1 MLRRWKQAAFI
12 VALAALVATVFGG
25 AATVASAKTDGRAT
39 STASKHF
46 RIMGFGP
53 GDEIANVRADTATEA
68 LARADADV
76 ANPSGGFDD
85 QKFLAALASRDVPD
99 IVYMDRKKIGSYA
112 ARGVLVPLN
121 SCIKNQKL
129 NISQYRKVSLASVTY
144 KGRIY
149 GIPEFTNPITII
161 GVNSVMRD
169 GGVTA
174 ADLNTRNW
182 TKLRNAAK
190 KMYKTSDG
198 KVTRI
203 GFDPKLPEFFPLWA
217 KSLGLNLLSKNG
229 LRAFLNHPKAIQALT
244 YAYQLIK
251 DQGGFDRFNAF
262 KQSWDFFGNKNQV
275 DQAQVGAW
283 PQESWY
289 YAVLARTTKAELTG
303 IPFRNKAGGQITYLQ
318 GNAWAIPKGSKLQG
332 LACTWAR
339 VMTAPGTWLKA
350 VKVRFDN
357 QRRLNRPF
365 TGTFTANRVADV
377 KIFEDLY
384 QSFGSK
390 AYDDAV
396 RLLVNVQKYG
406 FEQPASP
413 AGAEYYQAMQDG
425 INRVLSGKQTPRAAL
440 NQAQREAQ
448 TAINKAKK

>member
-1 MLRRWKQAAFI
+1 MLRRWKQSVFI
-12 VALAALVATVFGG
+12 VACAALLATIFGG
-25 AATVASAKTDGRAT
+25 AAGVASARTDYR
-39 STASKHF
+39 TASKHF

-53 GDEIANVRADTATEA
+53 GDEIANVRAETASDA

-85 QKFLAALASRDVPD
+85 QKFLAALAARDVPD
-99 IVYMDRKKIGSYA
+99 IVYMDRKKIATYA
-112 ARGVLVPLN
+112 AKGVLQPLN
-121 SCIKNQKL
+121 SCIKNQKI
-129 NISQYRKVSLASVTY
+129 NIKQYRKVSIDAVTY

-149 GIPEFTNPITII
+149 AIPEFTSPITIVA
-161 GVNSVMRD
+161 VNSVLRD
-169 GGVTA
+169 AGVKV
-174 ADLNTRNW
+174 ADLNTRNF
-182 TKLRNAAK
+182 TKLRAAAR
-190 KMYKTSDG
+190 KMYKSSDG

-203 GFDPKLPEFFPLWA
+203 GFDPKIPEFFPLWA

-229 LRAFLNHPKAIQALT
+229 LKASLNDPRAVRALT
-244 YAYQLIK
+244 YTTQLIK
-251 DQGGFDRFNAF
+251 DQGGWDRFKAF
-262 KQSWDFFGNKNQV
+262 RDSWDFFGNKNQV
-275 DQAQVGAW
+275 AEAQVGAW

-289 YAVLARTTKAELTG
+289 YAVLARTTKAEITA

-318 GNAWAIPKGSKLQG
+318 GAGWAIPKGSKLPG

-357 QRRLNRPF
+357 QRRLGRPF
-365 TGTFTANRVADV
+365 TGTFTANRIADV

-396 RLLVNVQKYG
+396 RLLVNIQKYG

-413 AGAEYYQAMQDG
+413 AGDAFNTAMTDA
-425 INRVLSGKQTPRAAL
+425 INRVLTGKQSPAAAL
-440 NQAQREAQ
+440 RQAQREAQ
-448 TAINKAKK
+448 TAINRAK

>member
-1 MLRRWKQAAFI
+1 
-12 VALAALVATVFGG
+12 
-25 AATVASAKTDGRAT
+25 
-39 STASKHF
+39 
-46 RIMGFGP
+46 
-53 GDEIANVRADTATEA
+53 
-68 LARADADV
+68 
-76 ANPSGGFDD
+76 
-85 QKFLAALASRDVPD
+85 
-99 IVYMDRKKIGSYA
+99 
-112 ARGVLVPLN
+112 VLQPLN
-121 SCIKNQKL
+121 SCIKNQKIK
-129 NISQYRKVSLASVTY
+129 ISQYRKVSLDAVTY
-144 KGRIY
+144 KKKIY
-149 GIPEFTNPITII
+149 AIPEFTSPITII
-161 GVNSVMRD
+161 AVNSVMRD
-169 GGVTA
+169 AGVKV

-182 TKLRNAAK
+182 PKLRQAAK
-190 KMYKTSDG
+190 KMYKAGDG

-217 KSLGLNLLSKNG
+217 KSLGLNLLSKDG
-229 LRAFLNHPKAIQALT
+229 LHAHLNDPKAVKALT

-251 DQGGFDRFNAF
+251 DQGGWDRFKAF
-262 KQSWDFFGNKNQV
+262 RDSWDFFGNKNQV

-289 YAVLARTTKAELTG
+289 YAVLARTTKAELTA

-318 GNAWAIPKGSKLQG
+318 GNGWAIPKGSKLPG

-339 VMTAPGTWLKA
+339 VMTAPGSWYKA
-350 VKVRFDN
+350 TKVRFDN
-357 QRRLNRPF
+357 QRRLGRPF

-396 RLLVNVQKYG
+396 RLLVNIQKYG

-413 AGAEYYQAMQDG
+413 GGAEYAQAMTDG
-425 INRVLSGKQTPRAAL
+425 INRMLSGKQTPRAAL

-448 TAINKAKK
+448 TAINKARK

>member
-1 MLRRWKQAAFI
+1 MLRRWKHRAFI
-12 VALAALVATVFGG
+12 VAFAALSVTIFVG
-25 AATVASAKTDGRAT
+25 AAGVASAKTDNR
-39 STASKHF
+39 TASKHF

-53 GDEIANVRADTATEA
+53 GDEIANVRADLATEA

-76 ANPSGGFDD
+76 QNPSGGFDD

-121 SCIKNQKL
+121 SCIKNQKIK
-129 NISQYRKVSLASVTY
+129 ISQYRKVSVASVTY

-161 GVNSVMRD
+161 AVNSVMRD
-169 GGVTA
+169 AGVKP

-182 TKLRNAAK
+182 AKLRAAAK
-190 KMYKTSDG
+190 KMYKSSDG

-203 GFDPKLPEFFPLWA
+203 GFDPKIEDFFPLWA

-229 LRAFLNHPKAIQALT
+229 LKAFLNNPKAVQALT
-244 YAYQLIK
+244 YANQLIK

-289 YAVLARTTKAELTG
+289 YAVLARTTKAELTAV
-303 IPFRNKAGGQITYLQ
+303 PFRNKAGGQITYLQ

-339 VMTAPGTWLKA
+339 VVTAPGSWYKA

-357 QRRLNRPF
+357 QRRLGRPF
-365 TGTFTANRVADV
+365 TGTFTANRIADV
-377 KIFEDLY
+377 RIFEDLY
-384 QSFGSK
+384 QSFGKK

-396 RLLVNVQKYG
+396 HLLIDVQKAG
-406 FEQPASP
+406 FEWPSSV
-413 AGAEYYQAMQDG
+413 AGGAALQAMQDAV
-425 INRVLSGKQTPRAAL
+425 NRVLSGKQSIVKAL

-448 TAINKAKK
+448 AAINKNK

>member
-1 MLRRWKQAAFI
+1 MLRRWKQSVFI
-12 VALAALVATVFGG
+12 VALAALLATIFGG
-25 AATVASAKTDGRAT
+25 AAGVASAKTDGRAT
-39 STASKHF
+39 GTASKHF

-53 GDEIANVRADTATEA
+53 GDEIANVRADLATAA

-85 QKFLAALASRDVPD
+85 QKFLAALAARDVPD
-99 IVYMDRKKIGSYA
+99 IVYMDRKKIAQYA
-112 ARGVLVPLN
+112 AKGVLVPLN
-121 SCIKNQKL
+121 SCIKNQKIK
-129 NISQYRKVSLASVTY
+129 ISQYRKVSLASVTY

-149 GIPEFTNPITII
+149 AIPEFTNPITII

-169 GGVTA
+169 GGVKA

-182 TKLRNAAK
+182 AKLRAAAK
-190 KMYKTSDG
+190 KMYKSSDG

-203 GFDPKLPEFFPLWA
+203 GFDPKIEDFFPLWA

-229 LRAFLNHPKAIQALT
+229 LKAFLNNPKAVQALT
-244 YAYQLIK
+244 YANQLIK

-289 YAVLARTTKAELTG
+289 YAVLARTTKAELTAV
-303 IPFRNKAGGQITYLQ
+303 PFRNKAGGQITYLQ
-318 GNAWAIPKGSKLQG
+318 GSGWAIPKGSKLQG

-339 VMTAPGTWLKA
+339 VMTAPGSWLKA
-350 VKVRFDN
+350 TKVRYDN
-357 QRRLNRPF
+357 QKRLNRPF
-365 TGTFTANRVADV
+365 TGTFTANRIADV

-413 AGAEYYQAMQDG
+413 AGAEFYQAWRDAVT
-425 INRVLSGKQTPRAAL
+425 RVLSGKQTPKQAL

>member
-1 MLRRWKQAAFI
+1 MLRRWKQAGF
-12 VALAALVATVFGG
+12 VVVLAALLATIFGG
-25 AATVASAKTDGRAT
+25 AAGVASAKTDYRE
-39 STASKHF
+39 ASKHF

-53 GDEIANVRADTATEA
+53 GDEIANVRAETATAA

-85 QKFLAALASRDVPD
+85 QKFLAALAARDVPD
-99 IVYMDRKKIGSYA
+99 IVYMDRKKIATYA
-112 ARGVLVPLN
+112 AKGVLQPLN
-121 SCIKNQKL
+121 SCIKNQKI
-129 NISQYRKVSLASVTY
+129 NIKQYRKVSLDAVTY

-149 GIPEFTNPITII
+149 AIPEFTNPITII
-161 GVNSVMRD
+161 AVNSVLSD
-169 GGVTA
+169 AGVKA
-174 ADLNTRNW
+174 SDIDTRNW
-182 TKLRNAAK
+182 KKLRTAAR
-190 KMYKTSDG
+190 KMYKSSDG

-217 KSLGLNLLSKNG
+217 KSLGLNLLSKDG
-229 LRAFLNHPKAIQALT
+229 LHAHLNDKRAVQALT

-251 DQGGFDRFNAF
+251 DQGGWDRFKAF
-262 KQSWDFFGNKNQV
+262 RDSWDFFGNKNQV

-289 YAVLARTTKAELTG
+289 YAVLARTTKAGITS
-303 IPFRNKAGGQITYLQ
+303 IPFKNKAGGQITFLQ
-318 GNAWAIPKGSKLQG
+318 GSGWAIPKGSKLPG

-339 VMTAPGTWLKA
+339 VMTAPGSWLKA
-350 VKVRFDN
+350 VKVRFDA
-357 QRRLNRPF
+357 QRRLGRPF
-365 TGTFTANRVADV
+365 TGTFTANRTADV

-396 RLLVNVQKYG
+396 RRLVLIQKYG

-413 AGAEYYQAMQDG
+413 GGAEYNTAMNDA
-425 INRVLSGKQTPRAAL
+425 INRVLSGKQAPRAAL

-448 TAINKAKK
+448 SAINKAK